1 MIATNWQK
9 QNYLRGEQVKQK
21 QNYLRGEQVKLAKLT
36 ADAVEEIRS
45 AQKQR
50 DHLRM
55 HIRTLSNKALAARHK
70 VSVSAVEAVLRG
82 RTWMHI
88 T

>member
-9 QNYLRGEQVKQK
+9 QNC
-21 QNYLRGEQVKLAKLT
+21 LRGEQVKLAKLT

-55 HIRTLSNKALAARHK
+55 HIRTLSNEALAARHK
-70 VSVSAVEAVLRG
+70 VSVSAVESVLRG
-82 RTWMHI
+82 RTWMHV

>member
-1 MIATNWQK
+1 MIATNWQN
-9 QNYLRGEQVKQK
+9 NYP
-21 QNYLRGEQVKLAKLT
+21 RGEQVKLAKLN

-55 HIRTLSNKALAARHK
+55 YIRTLSNEALAARHK
-70 VSVSAVEAVLRG
+70 VSVSAIECVLAG
-82 RTWMHI
+82 TTWSHI
-88 T
+88 

>member
-1 MIATNWQK
+1 MIATNW
-9 QNYLRGEQVKQK
+9 QK

-70 VSVSAVEAVLRG
+70 VSVSAVEAVLSG